1 MATKKVIDMT
11 ARPASGLAVTDYF
24 YLTKEAPLTDEKL
37 GANVLRDFVLSGVE
51 VGDGLD
57 KTTTAYGSANPVATI
72 SLDLAELS
80 TVTPISSDYVI
91 VHDVTDDSTKKA
103 LISTIPLTG
112 DITGVTAGT
121 GLNGGGTAGGVTLN
135 LDTTLTGLASV
146 TSTSVVGA
154 LTGNAS
160 TATALETSRNIAGNP
175 FDGTG
180 NVLIT
185 LNDLDDAD
193 STMTPTTGNA
203 LTYNASVGWTA
214 TFLAG
219 TGDVVGPI
227 TSTDNALAKYDGTT
241 GKTVQNSNA
250 TLSDAGVITA
260 TTFVGG
266 LTGNATGNLTGN
278 VTGNV
283 TGDVTGVLTG
293 NVTGNITGNVTGNVT
308 GDLTGDVT
316 GDVTGDLT
324 GTAAIATVA
333 TTAVTAA
340 TVTDA
345 SQPTITTLAN
355 VTTVGTI
362 GAGIWEGTDI
372 AAGFIADTVVTPG
385 TYNHATLTVDQQGR
399 LTAASSGTAGD
410 LTAVL
415 GGSGITV
422 TNSTGPEPSVALTSN
437 SVSYGGVSVALG
449 ATDATPA
456 FDLADATNYEGS
468 AILSTSET
476 GTTKFLRVDG
486 DNSSSWQVPPD
497 TNTTYTAGDG
507 LDLTGTAFSTDL
519 MTNGGLEITST
530 ELSVAAGISQYD
542 VAQFSTGVVDDD
554 FLRIDG
560 TAVEG
565 RSASE
570 VKSDIGLGSV
580 ENTALSTWA
589 GTTNVT
595 TLGTIATGA
604 WEGTTVA
611 VDQGGTGQTSYTNG
625 ELLVGSTTG
634 NTLAKSTL
642 TAGANVTITNGAG
655 TITIAQTAPGTGAG
669 SGDVTGPGVA
679 VDEVLTRFNG
689 TTGKVIQ
696 TSTATLTDA
705 GTLTATAFAGP
716 LTGDV
721 TGNASGTAA
730 TVTGG
735 TQAAITSA
743 ANLVTVGTIGTG
755 VWQGTD
761 IAAGY
766 LADTSVTPG
775 AYTSAAITVDAQG
788 RITAASSGTPGD
800 IDGVTA
806 GTNLNGGGT
815 TGTVTLNLD
824 TTITG
829 LTSVTST
836 DFVGALT
843 GNATGTSANIT
854 GNLAVANLNS
864 GTLASSST
872 YWRGDGTWAT
882 IAGDIEGVTAGTNL
896 NGGGTSGTVTVNL
909 DTTLTGLTSVT
920 STDFVGALTGNVTG
934 DASGTAAT
942 VTGATQAAITS
953 AANLATIGTVTTGVW
968 QGTDIAA
975 GYLADTA
982 VTPGSYTL
990 SSLTVDAQGRI
1001 TSASS
1006 GAAGGTGDVVGPSS
1020 AVNNSVARFDTLT
1033 GKLIQDTGSNFLISD
1048 VGAVTAGSWTGTAV
1062 ADAYVASASTW
1073 NAKQNALTFG
1083 IADTNSVVVDVSG
1096 VVDDDYAKFTASG
1109 LEGRSFSETKTDL
1122 SLNNVENT
1130 ALSTWAGSTNIT
1142 TLGATQASVTTA
1154 ANLTTVGT
1162 IGTGVWQ
1169 GTDIAATYIADTAV
1183 TPGAYTVASIT
1194 VDAQGR
1200 LTAASSGTAG
1210 DPAGTAVA
1218 MSIAL
1223 G

>member
-1 MATKKVIDMT
+1 MATKKVINMN
-11 ARPASGLAVTDYF
+11 ARSGSGLAVTDYF
-24 YLTKEAPLTDEKL
+24 YLTKEAPLTDEKM

-57 KTTTAYGSANPVATI
+57 KTTTAYGVANPVATI
-72 SLDLAELS
+72 SLDLAELA
-80 TVTPISSDYVI
+80 TITPIPSDYVI

-121 GLNGGGTAGGVTLN
+121 GLNGGGFAGGVTLN
-135 LDTTLTGLASV
+135 LDTTLTGLTSV

-160 TATALETSRNIAGNP
+160 TATALETSRNIAGNA
-175 FDGTG
+175 FDGTS
-180 NVLIT
+180 NIEVT
-185 LNDLDDAD
+185 LNDLSDAD
-193 STMTPTTGNA
+193 STMTPMIGNA
-203 LTYNASVGWTA
+203 LTYNGTVGWTS

-219 TGDVVGPI
+219 TGDVVGPAVA
-227 TSTDNALAKYDGTT
+227 TDDALVKYDGTT
-241 GKTVQNSNA
+241 GKSVQNSNA
-250 TLSDAGVITA
+250 TLSDVGVITA
-260 TTFVGG
+260 TFA
-266 LTGNATGNLTGN
+266 GN
-278 VTGNV
+278 
-283 TGDVTGVLTG
+283 
-293 NVTGNITGNVTGNVT
+293 
-308 GDLTGDVT
+308 LTGDVT

-324 GTAAIATVA
+324 GIASSATVA
-333 TTAVTAA
+333 TTAVTAG
-340 TVTDA
+340 TVSDA
-345 SQPTITTLAN
+345 SQPSITTAAN
-355 VTTVGTI
+355 LTTVGTI
-362 GAGIWEGTDI
+362 GLGIWEGSDI
-372 AAGFIADTVVTPG
+372 EASFIADTVVTPG

-415 GGSGITV
+415 GGSGITI
-422 TNSTGPEPSVALTSN
+422 TDSTGPEPSVALTNN

-476 GTTKFLRVDG
+476 GTTKFLRIDG

-507 LDLTGTAFSTDL
+507 LDLTGTEFSAEL
-519 MTNGGLEITST
+519 MLNGGLEITST

-542 VAQFSTGVVDDD
+542 VAQFSTAVADDD

-580 ENTALSTWA
+580 EDTALSTWV
-589 GTTNVT
+589 GSTNVT

-604 WEGTTVA
+604 WEGTEVA
-611 VDQGGTGQTSYTNG
+611 VDQGGTGQTSYTDG
-625 ELLVGSTTG
+625 QLLVGNTTS

-655 TITIAQTAPGTGAG
+655 TITIAQTAPGSGAG
-669 SGDVTGPGVA
+669 SGDVTGPGVS

-689 TTGKVIQ
+689 TTGKVVQ

-716 LTGDV
+716 LTGNV
-721 TGNASGTAA
+721 TGNVTGDTSGTAA
-730 TVTGG
+730 TVTGA
-735 TQAAITSA
+735 TQAAITST
-743 ANLVTVGTIGTG
+743 ANLDTIGTITTG
-755 VWQGTD
+755 IWNGTD
-761 IAAGY
+761 IAASY
-766 LADTSVTPG
+766 LADTTVTPG
-775 AYTSAAITVDAQG
+775 AYTSAAITIDAQG

-800 IDGVTA
+800 I
-806 GTNLNGGGT
+806 
-815 TGTVTLNLD
+815 
-824 TTITG
+824 
-829 LTSVTST
+829 
-836 DFVGALT
+836 
-843 GNATGTSANIT
+843 
-854 GNLAVANLNS
+854 
-864 GTLASSST
+864 
-872 YWRGDGTWAT
+872 
-882 IAGDIEGVTAGTNL
+882 EGVTAGTNL
-896 NGGGTSGTVTVNL
+896 NGGGISGAVTLNL
-909 DTTLTGLTSVT
+909 DATLTGLTSVT
-920 STDFVGALTGNVTG
+920 STDFVGALTGDVAGNV
-934 DASGTAAT
+934 SGTAAT

-953 AANLATIGTVTTGVW
+953 AANLATIGTVTSGTW

-982 VTPGSYTL
+982 VAPGAYTL
-990 SSLTVDAQGRI
+990 SSITVDAQGRI

-1020 AVNNSVARFDTLT
+1020 SIDNSVARFDTLT

-1048 VGAVTAGSWTGTAV
+1048 AGAVTAGSWTGTAV

-1083 IADTNSVVVDVSG
+1083 IEDTNSIVVDVSG
-1096 VVDDDYAKFTASG
+1096 IVDDDYAKFTAGG

-1122 SLNNVENT
+1122 SLDSVENT
-1130 ALSTWAGSTNIT
+1130 ALSTWAGTTNVT
-1142 TLGATQASVTTA
+1142 ALG
-1154 ANLTTVGT
+1154 TV
-1162 IGTGVWQ
+1162 GTGVWQ
-1169 GTDIAATYIADTAV
+1169 GTDIAAAYLADTAV

-1210 DPAGTAVA
+1210 DPSGTAVA